1 MKKSIAISVCLL
13 GAAGIYW
20 FAQAGEME
28 PPGPPAPT
36 MVTLQEIYDKLDECT
51 GGGLCGVPKTG
62 QKGCWDRFGNPI
74 DCDGTGQDGEYQAGV
89 SVDPR
94 FAGNGDGTVT
104 DNLTGLIWLRDA
116 NCFGQRNWANALSD
130 ANGLQ
135 DGSCGLTDG
144 SVAGDWRLPNIR
156 ELQTLFD
163 HSQHDPALPLG
174 YPFSGVQTN
183 LYWSS
188 TSDASFPANARH
200 AWFLNG
206 GGGDFPKTA
215 ATVSVWPVRDA
226 PGGERRHGARRPF
239 APAGDLDPPGPPAP
253 TMVTLQQIY
262 DKVDECTGGG
272 MCGVPKTGQTG
283 CWDLSGDPIDC
294 AGTGQD
300 GEYQTGV
307 SADPRFTDND
317 DGTVTDNLTGFVVRQ
332 RIEHFVS
339 SVNLFIRLDV
349 TMGVSRF
356 QRSPSWPFV
365 FQSSGLPM

>member
-1 MKKSIAISVCLL
+1 
-13 GAAGIYW
+13 
-20 FAQAGEME
+20 
-28 PPGPPAPT
+28 
-36 MVTLQEIYDKLDECT
+36 
-51 GGGLCGVPKTG
+51 
-62 QKGCWDRFGNPI
+62 
-74 DCDGTGQDGEYQAGV
+74 
-89 SVDPR
+89 VDPR

-300 GEYQTGV
+300 GEYQAGV